1 MALRDGTVDIRGAVC
16 SSAREEGA
24 RARELVETAVRFSSR
39 ETASGALCTS
49 REIARPVHR
58 LREVP
63 ALTGSAQAHFCS
75 GPRDDVTSEC
85 LEPCLSLL

>member
-58 LREVP
+58 LREAP
-63 ALTGSAQAHFCS
+63 ASRGARLASILA
-75 GPRDDVTSEC
+75 
-85 LEPCLSLL
+85 LNPCVDGLRIAR